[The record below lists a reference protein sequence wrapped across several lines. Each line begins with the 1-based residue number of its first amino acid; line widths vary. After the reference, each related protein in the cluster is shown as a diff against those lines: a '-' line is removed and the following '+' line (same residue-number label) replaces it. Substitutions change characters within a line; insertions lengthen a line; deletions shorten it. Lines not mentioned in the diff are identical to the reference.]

1 MTKVGVILC
10 LFAVLFLCCRHGNI
24 MAEDLEDSNFEE
36 TKEKKKNKRGRFGY
50 YDLNSLEQAYDE
62 LSTSLNNLRASYYYR
77 DDGFN
82 ISLFSDIDDEF
93 RIKDNIFIMD
103 DNVYAVL
110 HGNIDVVKNL
120 KKIVID
126 VNKDRS
132 SYMYNKFNGHSL
144 VAKLDHISQFTIF
157 AIMKAYY
164 DVKGGQLLGK
174 LEYSKDI
181 EGLRG
186 IKLMIDDFCVEWAKF
201 VAEVQKIINDVAV
214 FAEEY
219 IKIKNS
225 SLKENDKISYM
236 KNIEDGL
243 RPIAVL
249 DISNSN
255 QACSG
260 SLICKIKNE
269 LVRLATQIL
278 DKGDNLLN
286 ALQPKNPTP

>member
-1 MTKVGVILC
+1 MTKVGVMLC
-10 LFAVLFLCCRHGNI
+10 FFAVLFLCCRQGNI

-36 TKEKKKNKRGRFGY
+36 TKERKKNKRGRFGY

-62 LSTSLNNLRASYYYR
+62 LSTSLNNLRALYYYR
-77 DDGFN
+77 DNGFN

-110 HGNIDVVKNL
+110 HGSIDVVGNL

-126 VNKDRS
+126 VNEDQS

-164 DVKGGQLLGK
+164 DVKGNQLLEK
-174 LEYSKDI
+174 LKYSKDI
-181 EGLRG
+181 EGLKK
-186 IKLMIDDFCVEWAKF
+186 IKLMIDDFCVEWAKL

-214 FAEEY
+214 FADAY
-219 IKIKNS
+219 IKIKNT
-225 SLKENDKISYM
+225 SLKEDEKISYI
-236 KNIEDGL
+236 KSIEDGL

-255 QACSG
+255 QSCSD
-260 SLICKIKNE
+260 SLICKLKNE

-278 DKGDNLLN
+278 DKGDDLLN
-286 ALQPKNPTP
+286 ALQPQNSTP